1 MRSIWRGAV
10 SFGLVSIGVKLYSAT
25 EDKDIRFHQVHVT
38 DGGRVKY
45 KRVCS
50 IDGEEIEYSDIAKG
64 YELPDGQVVVL
75 TDEDFEDLPLST
87 RREIEVLEFVAQDE
101 IDPIMFEKTY
111 YLEPD
116 GPAARPY
123 VLLRDALENAGQV
136 AITKI
141 AIRQRESLAALRVRD
156 GVLVLHTMRWPDEI
170 RRPDFAFL
178 DEDISVRPQELKM
191 AEALISSMTGEFD
204 PGEFSDDYREAMTA
218 LLEAKQS
225 GGEVQQVPEV
235 VDEGAAVVDLMS
247 ALRRSVERARGG
259 ADDDADE
266 PRTRTRGARQ
276 EGAREEGPG
285 EEGDRGGRQAG
296 REDGRGEEDHR
307 GEGDGGEE
315 ARGEEDRVG
324 QAAGQ
329 ARPPQ
334 RLTCPG
340 RPGVGRATRWRS
352 TAPSGT
358 RSAPPSR
365 CPLPAA
371 PSRWATT
378 TRSSSRSTTPRAG
391 RGSGCT
397 GTCGSSGTAS

>member
-25 EDKDIRFHQVHVT
+25 EDKDIRFHQVHAT

-50 IDGEEIEYSDIAKG
+50 IDGEEVEYSDIAKG
-64 YELPDGQVVVL
+64 FELPSGEVVIL

-87 RREIEVLEFVAQDE
+87 RREIEVLEFVDQDE

-116 GPAARPY
+116 GAAARPY

-141 AIRQRESLAALRVRD
+141 AIRQRESLAAMRVRD
-156 GVLVLHTMRWPDEI
+156 GILVLHTMRWPDEI

-191 AEALISSMTGEFD
+191 AEALIGSMTGEFD
-204 PGEFSDDYREAMTA
+204 PSEFTDDYREAMTA

-235 VDEGAAVVDLMS
+235 ADEGSSVVDLMS

-259 ADDDADE
+259 SADDIADDADDDSGDATTEAPAKKAPAKKAAVKKAAAKKAPAKKAPARKAAADE
-266 PRTRTRGARQ
+266 PAATKTTATKAPAAARKTATSADKPPAKR
-276 EGAREEGPG
+276 AR
-285 EEGDRGGRQAG
+285 
-296 REDGRGEEDHR
+296 
-307 GEGDGGEE
+307 
-315 ARGEEDRVG
+315 
-324 QAAGQ
+324 
-329 ARPPQ
+329 
-334 RLTCPG
+334 
-340 RPGVGRATRWRS
+340 
-352 TAPSGT
+352 
-358 RSAPPSR
+358 RSA
-365 CPLPAA
+365 
-371 PSRWATT
+371 
-378 TRSSSRSTTPRAG
+378 
-391 RGSGCT
+391 
-397 GTCGSSGTAS
+397 